1 MPATF
6 PELIRSFI
14 DRRNL
19 SVEQL
24 ATLAN
29 LSRKSVLQKLGVQMP
44 FPISE
49 YIPHRIRFY
58 ETVVVKTLSL
68 SLVDLDH

>member
-44 FPISE
+44 FPIFDQNIFRTG
-49 YIPHRIRFY
+49 YVFMRLW
-58 ETVVVKTLSL
+58 LSRL
-68 SLVDLDH
+68 FPYLL